1 MRGSA
6 AEQLHDLALCGD
18 IIQTMTKRS
27 ASLEDGLDD
36 LLTIMCRRLGA
47 SEMIGTLLFTKPDGQ
62 AIAFRYE
69 RDRTQFEPDPINME
83 RGLVRIVRVSQQLA
97 VYKDLKSSR
106 PTGYIQVAPNVQSEI
121 AIPLLIGDRVG
132 GVIDLASTSNRAF
145 GDEDKHWLRHLATLM
160 QIVLW
165 PAGSVRESPN
175 IESVM
180 DELLKTALEATRLAG
195 GYAVII
201 LADGSRVVP
210 KRAARISS
218 GQIIPVVPVGAQDWS
233 SLSGLTGRALRT
245 GQPVV
250 VPDVDLDE
258 EYLRHIPETESE
270 VVIPIVG
277 GPRREVV
284 GALDIQ
290 AFTKNAFPPA
300 TVAQLQSLAT
310 QVNTALS
317 MAQLS
322 ERLERE
328 QRVLE
333 RLAKV
338 APAVVK
344 NFNLD
349 RVYDLI
355 LEAAF
360 SLLPTA
366 SSVYM
371 LTVKTQPDSG
381 QRTLVLLHRL
391 DAPKDR
397 SENRAPRDGRCLPPL
412 TEFRDQVGVTGRAV
426 RLQQTQNVPDVRV
439 DPDHLAFSSSTLSE
453 LAIPIS
459 LGNQVI
465 AVLNI
470 ESDAL
475 DGFSSR
481 DQMVAELLAA
491 EAGLALS
498 NAQDFARK
506 IELLNIVVTA
516 TREVLTNVDDSNR
529 LIDAILEGAMRV
541 TNSLDGYCAL
551 IRREGTMLKV
561 LREVGQDLLPDRR
574 LDWTIEEGLTGR
586 AIRERHPVY
595 VPDTR
600 LESAY
605 ISTNGR
611 MLTDLVVPLFNSE
624 GDTVGAITLESP
636 SLNAFDG
643 YAVDA
648 LQQFGPPVVAA
659 LIKSELVDSLRQR
672 QKETIDLIHQVAH
685 LLGHPVETLRSELP
699 ALVVDSAQADGS
711 AAAALDFL
719 LLVVDWLRSQ
729 AEVLGQD
736 VRGRH
741 DPTDLSELV
750 ARAARAYRYYANRK
764 EVQLSIHLPQ
774 EPVYG
779 LVNSGEV
786 LGAVVELLSNAVKY
800 SSAGGAVTVTVRQIT
815 SNEVRL
821 TVDDQ
826 GRGVPAE
833 EQAAIFSRGRRGANA
848 GDIKGSGLGL
858 YFVKTAVE
866 RQQGHVELESPY
878 PTPDGPCQGSRFI
891 IRVPAARHT

>member
-6 AEQLHDLALCGD
+6 AEQLNDLALCGE
-18 IIQTMTKRS
+18 IIQMMTKRGVPP
-27 ASLEDGLDD
+27 EDGLGD
-36 LLTIMCRRLGA
+36 LLSIMCRRLGA
-47 SEMIGTLLFTKPDGQ
+47 PEMIGTLLFTKPDGQ
-62 AIAFRYE
+62 TIAFRCE
-69 RDRTQFEPDPINME
+69 RDHVQFEPNPITME
-83 RGLVRIVRVSQQLA
+83 RGLVRIVRLSGQLT
-97 VYKDLKSSR
+97 VVKDLRANR
-106 PTGYIQVAPNVQSEI
+106 PTGYIEVTPGIQSEI
-121 AIPLLIGDRVG
+121 AIPLFSTDHIG
-132 GVIDLASTSNRAF
+132 GVIDLASTHKNAF

-160 QIVLW
+160 QLTLW
-165 PAGSVRESPN
+165 PASSARESPN

-180 DELLKTALEATRLAG
+180 DELLKTALEATRLGG

-210 KRAARISS
+210 KRAARISG
-218 GQIIPVVPVGAQDWS
+218 GQIIPVLPVGDQDWS

-300 TVAQLQSLAT
+300 IVAQLQSLAT

-317 MAQLS
+317 VAQLS

-338 APAVVK
+338 APAVVR

-366 SSVYM
+366 SSAYM
-371 LTVKTQPDSG
+371 LTVKTQPESG
-381 QRTLVLLHRL
+381 QRMLVLLHRL
-391 DAPKDR
+391 DAPQDR
-397 SENRAPRDGRCLPPL
+397 SENRAPRDGRCPPPL

-426 RLQQTQNVPDVRV
+426 RLQQTQNVRDVRV
-439 DPDHLAFSSSTLSE
+439 DPDHLEFSPTTRSE

-459 LGNQVI
+459 LGSQVI

-470 ESDAL
+470 ESNAL

-498 NAQDFARK
+498 NAQDFARR

-516 TREVLTNVDDSNR
+516 TREVLTNVDDSDK
-529 LIDAILEGAMRV
+529 LIDTILSGAMRV

-551 IRREGTMLKV
+551 IRRDGTVLTV
-561 LREVGQDLLPDRR
+561 LREVGKDLLPERR
-574 LDWTIEEGLTGR
+574 LEWTIEEGLTGR
-586 AIRERHPVY
+586 AIRERRPVY

-600 LESAY
+600 NEPAY
-605 ISTNGR
+605 IATNGR

-624 GDTVGAITLESP
+624 GETVGAITLESP
-636 SLNAFDG
+636 AVNAFDE

-672 QKETIDLIHQVAH
+672 QRETIDLIHQVAH
-685 LLGHPVETLRSELP
+685 LLGHPVETLRDELSTII
-699 ALVVDSAQADGS
+699 VDSAQAGGN
-711 AAAALDFL
+711 AAAALDFML
-719 LLVVDWLRSQ
+719 LIVDWLRSQ
-729 AEVLGQD
+729 AEVLGQEN
-736 VRGRH
+736 RGH
-741 DPTDLSELV
+741 HEPTDLGDLV
-750 ARAARAYRYYANRK
+750 ARAVHAYRYYATRK
-764 EVQLSIHLPQ
+764 EVQLITRLPQ
-774 EPVYG
+774 EPVKG
-779 LVNSGEV
+779 LVNPAEV
-786 LGAVVELLSNAVKY
+786 LGAIVELLSNAVKY
-800 SSAGGAVTVTVRQIT
+800 SFPGGTVTVTVRQIT
-815 SNEVRL
+815 SSEVRI
-821 TVDDQ
+821 TVDDE
-826 GRGVPAE
+826 GRGIPTE
-833 EQAAIFSRGRRGANA
+833 EQAAIFGRGGRGTNV
-848 GDIKGSGLGL
+848 GDVKGSGLGL
-858 YFVKTAVE
+858 YFVKAAVE
-866 RQQGHVELESPY
+866 RQHGHVELESPY
-878 PTPDGPCQGSRFI
+878 PMPDGPRQGSRFI
-891 IRVPAARHT
+891 IRVPAARHA